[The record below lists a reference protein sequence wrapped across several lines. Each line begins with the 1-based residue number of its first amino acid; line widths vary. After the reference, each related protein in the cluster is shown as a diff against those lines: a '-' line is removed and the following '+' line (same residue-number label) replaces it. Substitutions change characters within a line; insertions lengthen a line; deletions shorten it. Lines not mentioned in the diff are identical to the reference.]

1 MIKHVLLLPLNYN
14 PPPGETGKGP
24 PVPQEVVDGMLTETH
39 DMLESAKSL
48 ATTTGTWADLS
59 NALFDP
65 LDGLLAKAFPTREQR
80 AAFVQSDEYQ
90 QIRKL
95 IADAVAR
102 TARVE
107 GATPKK
113 SGRFV
118 VRLPQSLHAALE
130 REAEHEGVSLNQ
142 LVVVKL
148 AVQLSDLTTNRVAKQ
163 G

>member
-1 MIKHVLLLPLNYN
+1 MV
-14 PPPGETGKGP
+14 
-24 PVPQEVVDGMLTETH
+24 
-39 DMLESAKSL
+39 ESAKSL
-48 ATTTGTWADLS
+48 AATAGSWADLS

-65 LDGLLAKAFPTREQR
+65 FDGLLAKAYPTRDQR
-80 AAFVQSDEYQ
+80 AAFVQSDEYR

-102 TARVE
+102 TGRIE

-113 SGRFV
+113 SGRFL

-130 REAEHEGVSLNQ
+130 REAEQEGVSLNQ

-148 AVQLSDLTTNRVAKQ
+148 AVQLSDLTTNRGARQ